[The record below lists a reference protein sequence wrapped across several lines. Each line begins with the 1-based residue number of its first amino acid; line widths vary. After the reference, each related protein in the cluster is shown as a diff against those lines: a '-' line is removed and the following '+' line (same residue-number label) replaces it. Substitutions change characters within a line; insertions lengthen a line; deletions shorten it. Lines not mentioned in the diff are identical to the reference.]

1 MGPGADLT
9 RADLAGADL
18 TKLDLTGVDL
28 WTTNQ
33 DGADLTRSNL
43 TNILS
48 GPKPGIKGIPTLP
61 SEWKLISG
69 FLFGPGTNLL
79 MEILPDGLDLTG
91 VNLTDVNLTGTDLTG
106 VTWSNTTCPDGTVTN
121 TGC

>member
-1 MGPGADLT
+1 MDHKPGY
-9 RADLAGADL
+9 RG
-18 TKLDLTGVDL
+18 LDWVQPDRCFIGTY
-28 WTTNQ
+28 
-33 DGADLTRSNL
+33 
-43 TNILS
+43 
-48 GPKPGIKGIPTLP
+48 PGIKGVPTLP

-91 VNLTDVNLTGTDLTG
+91 VNLTDAELPAYMIGANLTDVNLTGTDLTG
-106 VTWSNTTCPDGTVTN
+106 VTWSNTTCPNGTVTN